1 MSKTI
6 THLLSALLRLF
17 ASMPSKVLF
26 LLSDIIA
33 LKLYY
38 LFRYRRKVVR
48 KNLINSFPDR
58 PLKEIRKI
66 ERGFYFHLA
75 NVMMETIQQL
85 NFKPSTLK
93 QHYII
98 KNKVVLEELLS
109 KNKSVLVA
117 FSHSNNWELLGRVLG
132 YEFNVPTYALYKQL
146 SSAIFDRLMIEIR
159 TRIGLIGLLESQSAY
174 RKTINSS
181 KKELASRLLES
192 QSAYRKL
199 AGMKETQKIVFLLG
213 DQTPPG
219 HETDHWT
226 QFLNQETPFFNGIEK
241 MARGFDHAVVYIAS
255 KKIRRGF
262 YSFEVIKITENPR
275 ETLPG
280 VITEHYA
287 RLLED
292 TILQQPHTWLWSHR
306 RWKHQRNKKA

>member
-58 PLKEIRKI
+58 PVKEIRKI

-132 YEFNVPTYALYKQL
+132 HEFNVPTYALYKQL

-159 TRIGLIGLLESQSAY
+159 TRIGLIG
-174 RKTINSS
+174 
-181 KKELASRLLES
+181 LLES

-280 VITEHYA
+280 EITEHYA

>member
-17 ASMPSKVLF
+17 ASLPPKVLF

-174 RKTINSS
+174 RK
-181 KKELASRLLES
+181 
-192 QSAYRKL
+192 L

-241 MARGFDHAVVYIAS
+241 MARSFDHGVVFIAS

-275 ETLPG
+275 ETSQG
-280 VITEHYA
+280 EITEQYV
-287 RLLED
+287 RLLEN
-292 TILQQPHTWLWSHR
+292 TILQQPQTWLWSHR